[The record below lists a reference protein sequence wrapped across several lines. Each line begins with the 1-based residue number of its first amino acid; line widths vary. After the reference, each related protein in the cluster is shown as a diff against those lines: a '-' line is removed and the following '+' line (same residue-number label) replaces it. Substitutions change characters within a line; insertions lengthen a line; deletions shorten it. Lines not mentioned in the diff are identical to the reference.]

1 MAHPLR
7 SGPNMNFKPLIAAV
21 VCALSLTACD
31 KAADEQKKANEA
43 QAKANEKIGE
53 VAREAEEKIKQA
65 QAQADKKIAEAQAA
79 FMKLRE
85 DYRHSTNEQLVELD
99 KKIADIEVK
108 AKKSKAKA
116 KTELDLKVKQ
126 TRAARDA
133 FVTDYKEIETAT
145 AVTWDETKARLDKQW
160 ADVKAMSDT

>member
-1 MAHPLR
+1 
-7 SGPNMNFKPLIAAV
+7 MNFKPLIAAA
-21 VCALSLTACD
+21 VCALSFTACD

-53 VAREAEEKIKQA
+53 VAREAEEKIKLA
-65 QAQADKKIAEAQAA
+65 QAEADKKIAEAQAG

-85 DYRHSTNEQLVELD
+85 DYRHSTNEGLVDLD
-99 KKIADIEVK
+99 KKIADMGVK

-116 KTELDLKVKQ
+116 KTELDIKVKQ
-126 TRAARDA
+126 VAAARDA

-145 AVTWDETKARLDKQW
+145 AVTWDATKARLDKQW
-160 ADVKAMSDT
+160 ADLKALSDS